1 MVPVAEPRRDDFHV
15 RAVRVHRQ
23 RVVRVAP
30 GTPVPAGAH
39 DDQEPRPL
47 RVPLHVEDVAVAL
60 GSFSRV
66 AARDGARSLL
76 QFGGGDEGAEFEE
89 GRGVRPQVEDVDAVL
104 LTF

>member
-1 MVPVAEPRRDDFHV
+1 M
-15 RAVRVHRQ
+15 
-23 RVVRVAP
+23 
-30 GTPVPAGAH
+30 PAGAH

-47 RVPLHVEDVAVAL
+47 CVPLHVEDVAVAL

-66 AARDGARSLL
+66 AAGDRARPRI